1 MKFRAFGTL
10 IPPEAALRR
19 LLAATRPVARTE
31 RVGLE
36 DAADRIAATTLRADR
51 PIPGTDRASW
61 DGFALRS
68 SDTRRASAGRP
79 CRLEVRGERFAEGG
93 GRGRLRPGEAWA
105 VATGA
110 ALPPGADAVA
120 IFEEVDRRGDAI
132 LLTRPIPAGDRV
144 ARAGEDF
151 ARGDRLVRVGEPLT
165 PARLGAL
172 AMFGHASVA
181 VRARPIV
188 AIVPNGNE
196 LRPPGSRLGPG
207 QIFESNSA
215 ALAAVVRAAGG
226 QPIVHPPAPDD
237 PRRLVRSL
245 RAAARASDL
254 LLVTGGSSVGER
266 DLLPKVFASEG
277 HRLFHGIAV
286 RPGKP
291 TLAARVDGRL
301 WLGLP
306 GHPTSCLLNMFWLGL
321 PVLRKAAGR
330 PGPGW
335 IEGWARMGERTVA
348 LTEGLS
354 TVVPL
359 RVGADGRVYSTFH
372 SSSAISSLAGAE
384 AFTMLPP
391 GRRSV
396 VREERVR
403 VRYLLPPLG
412 HGLPAPNG

>member
-1 MKFRAFGTL
+1 MKFRPFGRL

-19 LLAATRPVARTE
+19 LMRATRPVGRTE
-31 RVGLE
+31 TVALA
-36 DAADRIAATTLRADR
+36 DAADRLAATTLRADR

-61 DGFALRS
+61 DGYALRAS
-68 SDTRRASAGRP
+68 ETRAASARHP
-79 CRLEVRGERFAEGG
+79 LRLRLRGARFAEGPVG
-93 GRGRLRPGEAWA
+93 PPLRPGEAWA

-110 ALPPGADAVA
+110 ALPPGATAVA
-120 IFEEVDRRGDAI
+120 IFEEVERRGDFI
-132 LLTRPIPAGDRV
+132 FLTRPVRAGDRR
-144 ARAGEDF
+144 ARIGEDF
-151 ARGDRLVRVGEPLT
+151 ARGDPLAIAGEPLT
-165 PARLGAL
+165 PARIGAL
-172 AMFGHASVA
+172 AMFGHATVA
-181 VRARPIV
+181 VRARPRI
-188 AIVPNGNE
+188 AIVSNGNE
-196 LRPPGSRLGPG
+196 LVAPGARLRPG

-226 QPIVHPPAPDD
+226 EPVVHPPAPDD
-237 PRRLVRSL
+237 PRRLRRVL
-245 RAAARASDL
+245 RAAARGSDL

-266 DLLPKVFASEG
+266 DRLPEIFASEG

-321 PVLRKAAGR
+321 PVLRRAAGR
-330 PGPGW
+330 AGPGW
-335 IEGWARMGERTVA
+335 VEGWARMGDRAVA

-359 RVGADGRVYSTFH
+359 RVGPDGRVYSTFH

-384 AFTMLPP
+384 AFTLLPP
-391 GRRSV
+391 GGRPVGRNDS
-396 VREERVR
+396 VR

-412 HGLPAPNG
+412 RGLPAPNG